1 MLGCQPLISAVGAV
15 LPRDTPMKHISV
27 TPFGRQ
33 AMTAGLLAARALTDK
48 APLPRVDKWS
58 LFNDLRIA
66 RIRFGVTDR
75 DLSVLYALLTFL
87 PAKALEDG
95 ADLVVF
101 PSNASLSDR
110 AHGMAES
117 TLRRHLAVLVGA
129 GLVWRQDSPNGKR
142 YAARDRSGAL
152 VQAFG
157 LDLRPLLLRAGDIV
171 AAAAEVVEAADRL
184 HRAREALVLRMRD
197 AAKLLA
203 YGVEACLPGDWAG
216 LEARLLPLRAALRRK
231 MDADVVAGL
240 LGEAGGIL
248 QALRLMIEANTEKKH
263 GTAAHSGRHHTNSK
277 QDSYVFEPCLETGR
291 GAGLEGLVPDQAE
304 QSNSTQD
311 QAQVPSVPLVLVL
324 KACPDILPYARS
336 NLTQWRDLVVVA
348 SEVRGMMGI
357 SASAWQEAQRFMG
370 PETAAIAVV
379 AMMQRIGSISNPGGY
394 LRALSGKAAAGGF
407 SAGPMIMALLN
418 SDGARAA

>member
-1 MLGCQPLISAVGAV
+1 MLGCQPLISAAGAV

-33 AMTAGLLAARALTDK
+33 SVTAGLLAARALDAT
-48 APLPRVDKWS
+48 ALPQSAVARIDKWS
-58 LFNDLRIA
+58 LFNDLRTA
-66 RIRFGVTDR
+66 RLRFGLSDR
-75 DLSVLYALLTFL
+75 DLSVLYALLSFL

-101 PSNASLSDR
+101 PSNAALSDR

-129 GLVWRQDSPNGKR
+129 GLIWRQDSPNGKR

-171 AAAAEVVEAADRL
+171 AAAAEVTDAADHL

-203 YGVEACLPGDWAG
+203 YGIEAALPGDWAG
-216 LEARLLPLRAALRRK
+216 LEARLGPLRAALRRK
-231 MDADVVAGL
+231 MDGDVVARL
-240 LGEAGGIL
+240 LGEAGDIL
-248 QALRLMIEANTEKKH
+248 QALRGMIEANTEKKH

-277 QDSYVFEPCLETGR
+277 EDSYVFEPCLETGR
-291 GAGLEGLVPDQAE
+291 GDGKGAAMPDQPDA
-304 QSNSTQD
+304 
-311 QAQVPSVPLVLVL
+311 AQMPSVPLVLVL

-357 SASAWQEAQRFMG
+357 SASAWAEAQRFMG
-370 PETAAIAVV
+370 PETAAVAVV

-407 SAGPMIMALLN
+407 SVGPMIMALLN
-418 SDGARAA
+418 SETARAA

>member
-1 MLGCQPLISAVGAV
+1 
-15 LPRDTPMKHISV
+15 MKHISV

-33 AMTAGLLAARALTDK
+33 AMTAGLLAARALSDE
-48 APLPRVDKWS
+48 AALPQSGLAQSGLARIDKWS
-58 LFNDLRIA
+58 LFNDLRTA
-66 RIRFGVTDR
+66 RLRFGLSDR

-87 PAKALEDG
+87 PAKALEDAG
-95 ADLVVF
+95 DLVVF
-101 PSNASLSDR
+101 PSNAALSDR

-117 TLRRHLAVLVGA
+117 TLRRHLAVLVNA
-129 GLVWRQDSPNGKR
+129 GLIWRQDSPNGKR

-171 AAAAEVVEAADRL
+171 AAAAEVAQAADHL

-203 YGVEACLPGDWAG
+203 YGIEAGLPGDWAG

-240 LGEAGGIL
+240 LGEAGDIL
-248 QALRLMIEANTEKKH
+248 QALRVMIDVKAEKRN
-263 GTAAHSGRHHTNSK
+263 GTDAHSERHHTNSK
-277 QDSYVFEPCLETGR
+277 QDSYEFEPCLETGR
-291 GAGLEGLVPDQAE
+291 GDGTAAIVPDPGDGPQM
-304 QSNSTQD
+304 
-311 QAQVPSVPLVLVL
+311 PSVPLVLVL
-324 KACPDILPYARS
+324 KACPDIQPYARS
-336 NLTQWRDLVVVA
+336 NLTQWRDLVVLA
-348 SEVRGMMGI
+348 AELRGMMGI
-357 SASAWQEAQRFMG
+357 SASAWAEAQRCMG

-418 SDGARAA
+418 SEGARAA